1 MKNNQAP
8 KTIVDQIVAALVE
21 SGVKLF
27 HDQYN
32 EPYIAYDGNGS
43 NVSKVHSNIAK
54 LWLVHYGHTQLGKVP
69 STDAVNRALEILA
82 ARAHFDGEQHALEVR
97 SVYNKEGLW
106 YDLGGNAVHITPKQ
120 WEVTEQPPIIF
131 RRFSHQNPQVVPL
144 RGGDLRTLLKYI
156 NITDEAEQLLFLV
169 YVVAAFI
176 PDFPHPLLILHGI
189 QGAGKTTPMMVMK
202 DLIDP
207 SSLREGFSMPS
218 KESDFAQIAHHHYFL
233 FFDNL
238 SAMPEAFS
246 DTLARAVTGAGF
258 SKREHYTNDDD
269 VIYRFQRTI
278 ALNSVNQ
285 VAYKPDLLDR
295 SILIHLDRISEDK
308 RKPSQLFWAEFERDL
323 PYILGVIFDV
333 LVKALALYPT
343 VKLDKLP
350 RMADFARWGYAIAEA
365 AGFSGETFIQAY
377 YANIVTQHDE
387 AIEANPAA
395 QVLMEFMKDQEP
407 WTGTASELH
416 ALLTPIA
423 FKLGVSQSR
432 GWPKNAPR
440 LGRVLEILTP
450 NLAAKGVVLE
460 RLPRAQQRLITISNS
475 AVVTDV
481 ADMTSVKDNPDADGT
496 TATTAQQELL

>member
-1 MKNNQAP
+1 M
-8 KTIVDQIVAALVE
+8 
-21 SGVKLF
+21 LF
-27 HDQYN
+27 VLY
-32 EPYIAYDGNGS
+32 P
-43 NVSKVHSNIAK
+43 
-54 LWLVHYGHTQLGKVP
+54 
-69 STDAVNRALEILA
+69 
-82 ARAHFDGEQHALEVR
+82 
-97 SVYNKEGLW
+97 
-106 YDLGGNAVHITPKQ
+106 
-120 WEVTEQPPIIF
+120 
-131 RRFSHQNPQVVPL
+131 RFSAP
-144 RGGDLRTLLKYI
+144 T
-156 NITDEAEQLLFLV
+156 
-169 YVVAAFI
+169 
-176 PDFPHPLLILHGI
+176 PDFLDGI
-189 QGAGKTTPMMVMK
+189 QGAGKTTRIMVMK

-258 SKREHYTNDDD
+258 KQALVLHNYDD

-278 ALNSVNQ
+278 APNSVNQ

-333 LVKALALYPT
+333 LVKALDPT
-343 VKLDKLP
+343 LLWSWNRLL

-365 AGFSGETFIQAY
+365 AGFSGETFIKAHH
-377 YANIVTQHDE
+377 ANIVTQHDE

-423 FKLGVSQSR
+423 FKLGVSQYR
-432 GWPKNAPR
+432 AGQKM
-440 LGRVLEILTP
+440 LHG
-450 NLAAKGVVLE
+450 LAECWKY
-460 RLPRAQQRLITISNS
+460 
-475 AVVTDV
+475 
-481 ADMTSVKDNPDADGT
+481 
-496 TATTAQQELL
+496 